1 MNTQLAQKTLVTC
14 PIDDSYMQQML
25 EVERLK
31 MELARENIDVPTKT
45 LISGIVFP
53 NRF

>member
-31 MELARENIDVPTKT
+31 MELARENIDVPT
-45 LISGIVFP
+45 
-53 NRF
+53 